1 MSMAARRAF
10 HTCRGSRMGQRIE
23 SPTGA
28 FEAAELIAG
37 AVADGQRIEIIG
49 GGSKR
54 GYGGPAPGADLTL
67 WTARLGGILHY
78 DPQEMVLTA
87 GAGEKLSAIDALLA
101 EHNQMLGFEPPDFG
115 AAFGGEAGETTL
127 GGVLAANLS
136 GPRRIASGA
145 ARDHFLGFEAVSG
158 KGQIF
163 KAGGKVFKN
172 VTGFDLPKL
181 MAGSWGTLA
190 LLTEVTVKVVPKPK
204 TTTTVI
210 LRGASFQN
218 ATGAMTRAMGQ
229 PLAVSGAVMLPTLKG
244 TQTAFRLEGFGPS
257 VEVRAERLAAQLEP
271 FGEVEVRDAAFS
283 ENFWRDIGRVA
294 PLASEPG
301 SLWRLS
307 VPPATGLDVVRAVDG
322 AAAWIADWAGGLVWV
337 LAAPD
342 ATLDLPAIAAAVG
355 GSALKVRGEVSE
367 VSRQPAHAA
376 LSGLVRAAFD
386 PHGVFASRAM
396 VA

>member
-1 MSMAARRAF
+1 
-10 HTCRGSRMGQRIE
+10 MGQRFE

-28 FEAAELIAG
+28 FEAAELVAG
-37 AVADGQRIEIIG
+37 AVADGAVIEIAG

-54 GYGGPAPGADLTL
+54 GYGGDAPQADMTL
-67 WTARLGGILHY
+67 WTARLGGIVHY

-87 GAGEKLSAIDALLA
+87 GAGEKLAAIEALLA
-101 EHNQMLGFEPPDFG
+101 EHDQMLGFEPPDFG
-115 AAFGGEAGETTL
+115 TAFGGKAGEATL

-136 GPRRIASGA
+136 GPRRIAVGA

-158 KGQIF
+158 AGQVF

-190 LLTEVTVKVVPKPK
+190 LLTEVTVKVVPRPK

-210 LRGASFQN
+210 LRGASFPN
-218 ATGAMTRAMGQ
+218 ATQAMTKAMSQ

-244 TQTAFRLEGFGPS
+244 SQTAFRLEGFGPS
-257 VEVRAERLAAQLEP
+257 VEVRADRLAAQLEP
-271 FGEVEVRDAAFS
+271 FGEVELRDAAFS

-301 SLWRLS
+301 ALWRLS
-307 VPPATGLDVVRAVDG
+307 VPPAAGLEVVRAVEG
-322 AAAWIADWAGGLVWV
+322 AAGWIADWAGGLVWV
-337 LAAPD
+337 LAAPE
-342 ATLDLPAIAAAVG
+342 AMLDLPAIAAGAG
-355 GSALKVRGEVSE
+355 GSALKVRGGVLAAP
-367 VSRQPAHAA
+367 RQPAHAA
-376 LSGLVRAAFD
+376 LTGRVRAAFD
-386 PHGVFASRAM
+386 PHSVFAARAM